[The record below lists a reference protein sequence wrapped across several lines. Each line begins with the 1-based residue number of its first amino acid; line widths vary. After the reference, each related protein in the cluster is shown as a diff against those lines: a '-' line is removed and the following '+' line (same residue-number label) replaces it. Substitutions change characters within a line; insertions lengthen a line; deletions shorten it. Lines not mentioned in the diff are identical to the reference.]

1 MGEVEGLI
9 LLFGVLAMLQLKHW
23 SARGRSN
30 YPVFM
35 GIIYHSFLAY
45 QPNR

>member
-35 GIIYHSFLAY
+35 GIY
-45 QPNR
+45 QSQLFSLSAQ